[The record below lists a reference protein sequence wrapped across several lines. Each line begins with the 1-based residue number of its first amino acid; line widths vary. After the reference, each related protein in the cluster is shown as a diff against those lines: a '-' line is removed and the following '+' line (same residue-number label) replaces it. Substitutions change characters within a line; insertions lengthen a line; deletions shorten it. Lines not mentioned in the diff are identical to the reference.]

1 MNLYEKYVYRQLDD
15 WRRDIL
21 KQAGMLEK
29 VSKGIQTKTQSVIP
43 AKVQNAVTAAIE
55 KMVQTIL
62 SGSGLLTIQ
71 EDTGGLSLGER
82 DFLVTECFQRYKKA
96 AVAQGVGLGAGGM
109 LLGLADLPT
118 LMSIKIKFLFD
129 TAKLYGYD
137 TQDKNERLFM
147 LHIFQLAFS
156 GREHRLQ
163 TFYTLERWD
172 DLDHSAIDWEKFQLE
187 YRDYID
193 IAKLLQLLPLVG
205 SVAGGT
211 ANYKLMQRLKVNA
224 MNCYRMRILGRKWK
238 E

>member
-1 MNLYEKYVYRQLDD
+1 M
-15 WRRDIL
+15 
-21 KQAGMLEK
+21 
-29 VSKGIQTKTQSVIP
+29 
-43 AKVQNAVTAAIE
+43 
-55 KMVQTIL
+55 TIR
-62 SGSGLLTIQ
+62 

-82 DFLVTECFQRYKKA
+82 DFLVQERFQIYKKA
-96 AVAQGVGLGAGGM
+96 AVAQGVGLGAGGV

-137 TQDKNERLFM
+137 TEDKNERLFM
-147 LHIFQLAFS
+147 LQIFQLAFS
-156 GREHRLQ
+156 GREHRLN
-163 TFYTLERWD
+163 TFHTLENWD
-172 DLDHSAIDWEKFQLE
+172 DIDHSQLDWEKFQME

-211 ANYKLMQRLKVNA
+211 SNYKLINRLRFNA
-224 MNCYRMRILGRKWK
+224 MNCYRMRILGRKWR